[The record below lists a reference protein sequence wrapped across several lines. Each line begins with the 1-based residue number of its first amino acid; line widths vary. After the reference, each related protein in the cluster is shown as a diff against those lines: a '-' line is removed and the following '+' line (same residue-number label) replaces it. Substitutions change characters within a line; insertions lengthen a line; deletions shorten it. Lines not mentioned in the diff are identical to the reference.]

1 MQISPELEARID
13 EAITHYPVSKRSAT
27 LPLLHLIQE
36 HFGYVSDE
44 AADWIAAKLGL
55 QGINVT
61 ELVTF
66 YPMFRRQPAG
76 RTHVRVCRTL
86 PCALRG
92 AYKLLDDVCEVANIE
107 RHGHTHGNPISVSAD
122 SKYSV
127 EFVECLASCGT
138 APVCMVND
146 DFYENVETKEAAAL
160 ILNKYQ

>member
-1 MQISPELEARID
+1 MQIPPELEAKID

-36 HFGYVSDE
+36 HFGYVSEE
-44 AADWIAAKLGL
+44 AANWIAAKLGL

-61 ELVTF
+61 ELITF
-66 YPMFRRQPAG
+66 YPMFRQQPAG
-76 RTHVRVCRTL
+76 RTHIRVCRTL

-92 AYKLLDDVCEVANIE
+92 AYKLLDDVCEVAHIE
-107 RHGHTHGNPISVSAD
+107 RNGHTHGNPISVSAD
-122 SKYSV
+122 GKYSV

-146 DFYENVETKEAAAL
+146 DFYENVETKEAVAQ
-160 ILNKYQ
+160 ILGKYQ